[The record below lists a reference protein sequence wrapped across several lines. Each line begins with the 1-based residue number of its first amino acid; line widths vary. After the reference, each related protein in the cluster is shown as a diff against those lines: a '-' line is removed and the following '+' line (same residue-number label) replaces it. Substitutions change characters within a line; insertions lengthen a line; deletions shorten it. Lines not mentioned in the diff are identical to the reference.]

1 MFLTPGQ
8 YKHWLW
14 MVYIQINLFY
24 FQERYCLVTIAS
36 LHIDFLI
43 MQMTNKFLLD
53 AILWK
58 TKTNDT
64 TTLHTDV
71 KQTFPSGNL

>member
-36 LHIDFLI
+36 LHIDFF
-43 MQMTNKFLLD
+43 NY
-53 AILWK
+53 A
-58 TKTNDT
+58 ND
-64 TTLHTDV
+64 
-71 KQTFPSGNL
+71 KQIFARCYPVESKDR